1 MTPFP
6 WLLLLSVL
14 LLGCSGPRPKPL
26 PDLNGLLR
34 QSAGSRR
41 DPALAQRWLAS

>member
-14 LLGCSGPRPKPL
+14 LLGSGFGRGPL
-26 PDLNGLLR
+26 QPSSSTESSSSQGMGVIGR
-34 QSAGSRR
+34 SPMVVS
-41 DPALAQRWLAS
+41 